1 MQKHISWININTRG
15 TKTYDYSDCEVAKEN
30 IEACRDS
37 VTYATRN
44 DTIVSC
50 TEARWICLADAECG
64 KALEYYHLFCRSMF
78 RGKGCSE
85 RCKNSLSILRRQ
97 DKAAKLSDCQCEAS
111 EKIDNFLCTD
121 IKENMKN
128 LCSDPDFEETTLK
141 PEIDTNYTQIEEENA
156 IENEIDVDSKPE
168 NKKQSNFG
176 MSKTKSL
183 TLILVTL
190 YFVSLNHILV
200 TL

>member
-1 MQKHISWININTRG
+1 MNFELLAKILLAENSNLSLSEIFSSVISYFQCNC
-15 TKTYDYSDCEVAKEN
+15 DADSDCEVAKEK

-85 RCKNSLSILRRQ
+85 RCKNR
-97 DKAAKLSDCQCEAS
+97 
-111 EKIDNFLCTD
+111 
-121 IKENMKN
+121 
-128 LCSDPDFEETTLK
+128 
-141 PEIDTNYTQIEEENA
+141 
-156 IENEIDVDSKPE
+156 
-168 NKKQSNFG
+168 
-176 MSKTKSL
+176 
-183 TLILVTL
+183 
-190 YFVSLNHILV
+190 
-200 TL
+200 